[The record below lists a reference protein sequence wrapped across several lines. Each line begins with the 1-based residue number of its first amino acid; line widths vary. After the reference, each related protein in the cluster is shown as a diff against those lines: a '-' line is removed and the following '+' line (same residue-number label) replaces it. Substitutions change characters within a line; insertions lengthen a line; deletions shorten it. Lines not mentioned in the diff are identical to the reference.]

1 MNLQEALSMYMG
13 VEAKIKEA
21 VMGQEPARLKPVENA
36 ITDRIRS
43 GKKANGDKIGSYKT
57 YKGNYSNR
65 RVSNY
70 SNWAEERMKKGLQ
83 VNYVDFSYTGG
94 LLDALMVEYKE
105 GKVRLVFKTIEDE
118 VVAEQLDRMYGL
130 GVFELSEQ
138 EEELLKSEVADMSRD
153 IINNTIKQIL

>member
-36 ITDRIRS
+36 ITGRIRS
-43 GKKANGDKIGSYKT
+43 GEKANGDKIGSYKT

>member
-1 MNLQEALSMYMG
+1 MNLQEALNMYMG
-13 VEAKIKEA
+13 VGAKIKEV
-21 VMGQEPARLKPVENA
+21 VMEQEPARLKPVENA
-36 ITDRIRS
+36 ITGRIRS

>member
-21 VMGQEPARLKPVENA
+21 VMGQEPARLTPVETA

-94 LLDALMVEYKE
+94 LLDALMVEYRE

>member
-94 LLDALMVEYKE
+94 LLDALMVEYRE
-105 GKVRLVFKTIEDE
+105 GKVRLVFETIEDE

>member
-1 MNLQEALSMYMG
+1 MYMG

-94 LLDALMVEYKE
+94 LLDALMVEYRE
-105 GKVRLVFKTIEDE
+105 GKVRLVFETIEDE

>member
-105 GKVRLVFKTIEDE
+105 GKVRLVFETIEDE

>member
-1 MNLQEALSMYMG
+1 MNLQEALNMYMG
-13 VEAKIKEA
+13 VGAKIKEA

-105 GKVRLVFKTIEDE
+105 GKVRLVFETIEDE